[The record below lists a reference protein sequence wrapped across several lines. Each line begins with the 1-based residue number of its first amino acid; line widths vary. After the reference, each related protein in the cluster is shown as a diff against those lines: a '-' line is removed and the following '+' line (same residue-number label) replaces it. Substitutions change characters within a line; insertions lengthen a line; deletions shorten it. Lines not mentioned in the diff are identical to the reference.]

1 MTDDLQMED
10 PFVLRKALDVT
21 RRQLWDLQTKLNDI
35 DEDGSSII
43 LSQLHSQV
51 VICLLILQITFESTS
66 CHVREKNWTF

>member
-51 VICLLILQITFESTS
+51 VMLFINFACQGKNLTF
-66 CHVREKNWTF
+66 